1 MYINELQKVLKK
13 VMEDLGYDIE
23 PKVILSNRPDLCD
36 VQCDDS
42 FKIAKTYHKNPI
54 EVGEEI
60 AKKLN
65 ELEDKNEYFQSVE
78 FVKPGFVNIKLS
90 DKFISK
96 YIKAMIENEHFNL
109 KVPEAPETFYLDYGG
124 ANVAKPLHVGHLRPA
139 IIGESIA
146 RILRFAGHKTLTD
159 AHLGDYG
166 LQIGEIIYA
175 ILRDFKDVPIEEI
188 DFDMAYLD
196 KVYPEMSAL
205 CKEDKKILDIC
216 EDITKELQSGREDYQ
231 YLWRKIYDLSIV
243 EIENIYKYLGVDF
256 DYWYGESECYPMI
269 PEMKAHYESL
279 GCVTT
284 SEGARVIEVKE
295 PNDNKEMPPFIL
307 EKSNGASL
315 YSTTDLACIY
325 ERMLRHHPDHILYV
339 VDARQGLHFEQVFR
353 AARKSDI
360 IGNTTLEHI
369 GFGTINGKDGK
380 PFKTRSGETL
390 KLMDLIE
397 DVKKTF
403 LSLKESNKDMSEKDI
418 DIIVN
423 AIIKFADLQNNLE
436 KNYIFDIEKFAS
448 VVGKTGPYILYTYL
462 RINKILGEVDS
473 SKSLSS
479 KIHNEFDRN
488 LRLKLLEMESSIDFA
503 VKERRPHYI
512 ADYVYNLCVTANNF
526 YQNNHLNSLED
537 GTKKDDWTLV
547 LRLTNRIIKELLYL
561 LVIDVPSEM

>member
-1 MYINELQKVLKK
+1 MYIEELQKILKGI
-13 VMEDLGYDIE
+13 MAELGYEID
-23 PKVILSNRPDLCD
+23 PKIVLSNRPDLCD

-60 AKKLN
+60 VAKLN
-65 ELEDKNEYFQSVE
+65 EMENYSDFFESVE

-90 DKFISK
+90 GKFINK
-96 YIKAMIENEHFNL
+96 YVSLMMKDDHFNL
-109 KVPEAPETFYLDYGG
+109 KRPSNPETFYIDYGG

-175 ILRDFKDVPIEEI
+175 IKRDFKDVPLEEI

-205 CKEDKKILDIC
+205 CKVDKDVLDEC
-216 EDITKELQSGREDYQ
+216 EEITKELQNGREDYQ
-231 YLWRKIYDLSIV
+231 YLWKKIYDLSIV
-243 EIENIYKYLGVDF
+243 EIENIYGYLDVDF
-256 DYWYGESECYPMI
+256 DYWYGESECYPII

-279 GCVTT
+279 GVVTK
-284 SEGARVIEVKE
+284 SEGAKVIEVKE
-295 PNDNKEMPPFIL
+295 ETDNKEMPPFIL

-325 ERMLRHHPDHILYV
+325 ERMKRHNPDHILYV

-353 AARKSDI
+353 AARKSEL
-360 IGNTTLEHI
+360 IGDTSLEHI

-390 KLMDLIE
+390 KLVDLIK
-397 DVKKTF
+397 DVKETF
-403 LSLKESNKDMSEKDI
+403 LNLKESNKEMSEEDI
-418 DIIVN
+418 DTIVN

-462 RINKILGEVDS
+462 RIKKIIVDYD
-473 SKSLSS
+473 KNITLSDE
-479 KIHNEFDRN
+479 IYNDFDRN
-488 LRLKLLEMESSIDFA
+488 LRLKFLELQSSVDFA

-512 ADYVYNLCVTANNF
+512 ADYVYNLCVLANNF
-526 YQNNHLNSLED
+526 YQNNHMASLED
-537 GTKKDDWTLV
+537 GTNKNDWLLV
-547 LRLTNRIIKELLYL
+547 LDLTNKIIEELLKL
-561 LVIDVPSEM
+561 LVIEIPSVM

>member
-1 MYINELQKVLKK
+1 MYIEALQKILKSIM
-13 VMEDLGYDIE
+13 VELGYDIE
-23 PKVILSNRPDLCD
+23 PRVILSNRPDLCD

-42 FKIAKTYHKNPI
+42 FKIAKAYHKNPV

-65 ELEDKNEYFQSVE
+65 EVDGSGEYFKSVE
-78 FVKPGFVNIKLS
+78 FVKPGFINIKLS

-96 YIKAMIENEHFNL
+96 YVRAMIENEHFNL
-109 KVPEAPETFYLDYGG
+109 RAPENVETFYLDYGG

-175 ILRDFKDVPIEEI
+175 ILRDFKGTPLEEI

-205 CKEDKKILDIC
+205 CKENKDILDEC
-216 EDITKELQSGREDYQ
+216 EEITKALQAGREDYQ
-231 YLWRKIYDLSIV
+231 YLWRKIYDISIV
-243 EIENIYKYLGVDF
+243 EIEDIYGYLDVDF
-256 DYWYGESECYPMI
+256 DYWYGESECYPII
-269 PEMKAHYESL
+269 PEMKAHYEAL
-279 GCVTT
+279 GVVTE

-295 PNDNKEMPPFIL
+295 ETDNKEMPPFIL

-325 ERMLRHHPDHILYV
+325 ERIMRHHPNHILYV

-360 IGNTTLEHI
+360 IGDTTLEHI

-390 KLMDLIE
+390 KLIDLIE
-397 DVKKTF
+397 DVKATF
-403 LSLKESNKDMSEKDI
+403 LGLKESNKDMSQEDI

-462 RINKILGEVDS
+462 RINKIIEGM
-473 SKSLSS
+473 
-479 KIHNEFDRN
+479 NETGKLTDEIYNDFDRN
-488 LRLKLLEMESSIDFA
+488 LRLKLLELESSLGFA

-526 YQNNHLNSLED
+526 YQNNYLSSLED
-537 GTKKDDWTLV
+537 GAKKDDWVAV
-547 LRLTNRIIKELLYL
+547 LTLTNKIIKEMLNL
-561 LVIDVPSEM
+561 LVIDVPSAM

>member
-42 FKIAKTYHKNPI
+42 FKIAKTYHRNPI

-109 KVPEAPETFYLDYGG
+109 KAPEAPETFYLDYGG

-216 EDITKELQSGREDYQ
+216 EDITKELQTGREDYQ

-403 LSLKESNKDMSEKDI
+403 LSLKESNKDMSDKDI

-547 LRLTNRIIKELLYL
+547 LGLTNKIIKELLYL

>member
-1 MYINELQKVLKK
+1 MYIKELQKILHEVIKG
-13 VMEDLGYDIE
+13 LGYDIE
-23 PKVILSNRPDLCD
+23 PRIILSNRPDLCD

-42 FKIAKTYHKNPI
+42 FKIAKEYHKNPI

-65 ELEDKNEYFQSVE
+65 ELVDKDDYFSSVE
-78 FVKPGFVNIKLS
+78 FAKPGFVNMKLS

-96 YIKAMIENEHFNL
+96 YIRHMLEDDH
-109 KVPEAPETFYLDYGG
+109 FYLSKPANPEVFYVDYGG

-146 RILRFAGHKTLTD
+146 RIMRFAGHKTLTD

-175 ILRDFKDVPIEEI
+175 IKRDFKDTKLEDI

-205 CKEDKKILDIC
+205 CKQDKEVLDKC
-216 EDITKELQSGREDYQ
+216 EEITKELQEGREDYQ
-231 YLWRKIYDLSIV
+231 YLWKKIYDLSII
-243 EIENIYKYLGVDF
+243 EIKKIYSFLDVDF
-256 DYWYGESECYPMI
+256 DYWYGESECYPII

-279 GCVTT
+279 GIVKV
-284 SEGARVIEVKE
+284 SEGAKVIEVKE
-295 PNDNKEMPPFIL
+295 ETDNKEMPPFIL

-325 ERMLRHHPDHILYV
+325 ERMQRHNPDHILYV

-353 AARKSDI
+353 AAKKGGF
-360 IGNTTLEHI
+360 IGNTTLEHV

-390 KLMDLIE
+390 KLVNLIE
-397 DVKKTF
+397 DVREAF
-403 LSLKESNKDMSEKDI
+403 LNLKDSNKDMSDEDI

-436 KNYIFDIEKFAS
+436 KNYIFDIDKFAS

-462 RINKILGEVDS
+462 RIKKIIDENHEKKNLTDT
-473 SKSLSS
+473 
-479 KIHNEFDRN
+479 IYNEFDRN
-488 LRLKLLEMESSIDFA
+488 LRLKLLELESCIQFA
-503 VKERRPHYI
+503 VNERRPHYI
-512 ADYVYNLCVTANNF
+512 ADYVYNLCVIANNF
-526 YQNNHLNSLED
+526 YQNNYLVNLED
-537 GTKKDDWTLV
+537 ETKKNDWILV
-547 LRLTNRIIKELLYL
+547 LDLTNRIIKELLKL